1 VSVQGVVVLSMGAKR
16 IGMMIVIAV
25 FLVLIVFSA
34 RAGVSYVVQYRTHAA
49 LDLWQQSPDKKPT
62 LDTWQGM
69 LDSLKGMLAFDAKN
83 ADLQNALARLYFYR
97 AGNMDSS
104 AKQSLQDYK
113 QAIAGYRTVITLRP
127 SWPYGYLNLL
137 YNKVFVG
144 ELDAE
149 MRDSLLHLIQ
159 LSPWEKNT
167 LSDTVKVAVFVWP
180 HLDKQSQRVVRSYLL
195 LTSEKR
201 KGEVAL
207 ALKESQLKDRF
218 CQQIAAGKAM
228 NVCP

>member
-1 VSVQGVVVLSMGAKR
+1 VSAQGVSVLPTGAKR
-16 IGMMIVIAV
+16 IGMMILITVL
-25 FLVLIVFSA
+25 LVLIVFSA

-49 LDLWQQSPDKKPT
+49 LDHWQKSPDKRPT
-62 LDTWQGM
+62 LNAWQGM
-69 LDSLKGMLAFDAKN
+69 LDSVKEMLAFDAKN

-113 QAIAGYRTVITLRP
+113 QAIAGYRTVIALRP

-180 HLDKQSQRVVRSYLL
+180 GLDKQSQQAVKSYLL

-201 KGEVAL
+201 KGEVVR

-218 CQQIAAGKAM
+218 CQQIARGQAM
-228 NVCP
+228 SVCR